1 MKPKK
6 EKIERA
12 INNGSFDRVN
22 RLLSAAH
29 VMVCVANGYAEEAQ
43 DLLKSNELSLGELK
57 KAFNSYQKAADVYF
71 KEFASMV
78 TNEKMTMFSDMEEV
92 DQIFRDWAK
101 LEKDWK
107 PKEL

>member
-6 EKIERA
+6 TIIERA
-12 INNGSFDRVN
+12 INNGSLDRVN
-22 RLLSAAH
+22 RLLSSTH

-43 DLLKSNELSLGELK
+43 DLLKSNGLALGELK
-57 KAFNSYQKAADVYF
+57 KAFNAYQKAADVYF

-92 DQIFRDWAK
+92 DNIFRAWAK
-101 LEKDWK
+101 LEKNWK
-107 PKEL
+107 PKEE